1 MARGRRAPLED
12 RRTDLE
18 AVLAT
23 VVHAAERVR
32 RATRL
37 DVALEHEHLVPI
49 LGGKRPASQA
59 AHATADDDNVIL
71 ALVAT
76 LAVAGTDI
84 RRFLVRR
91 LERHVIA
98 EGHDLLTRGI
108 LRLRHVF
115 ARRLGISVD
124 LRPHH
129 HDGGTRSSMG
139 RDGRTRRRQA
149 VAKDRARRSR
159 QHGPHTSQSLRAA
172 YSFV

>member
-59 AHATADDDNVIL
+59 AHATADDDNVVL

-98 EGHDLLTRGI
+98 EGHDLLPR
-108 LRLRHVF
+108 RVF
-115 ARRLGISVD
+115 CLGDVCV
-124 LRPHH
+124 RVHH
-129 HDGGTRSSMG
+129 EDGSASSM
-139 RDGRTRRRQA
+139 RTRRRA
-149 VAKDRARRSR
+149 CRRERVSESGR
-159 QHGPHTSQSLRAA
+159 REHRKI
-172 YSFV
+172 